1 MWNRLPIGIRQIK
14 CQIEFKIE
22 LIIHFW
28 ELVSDDLDSESVDEI
43 SVSWQHTSVSFNLLS
58 TVRISKYQ
66 VTALVVFSLYPII
79 NRLHDETE
87 DQVQVPEGEDVPGL
101 INDLMYLGWII
112 HWLVSH
118 SEKER

>member
-1 MWNRLPIGIRQIK
+1 MIHSATGISLQQSFIHLDDTSGLYPEIG
-14 CQIEFKIE
+14 
-22 LIIHFW
+22 
-28 ELVSDDLDSESVDEI
+28 
-43 SVSWQHTSVSFNLLS
+43 VSWQHTSVSFNLLS

-101 INDLMYLGWII
+101 I
-112 HWLVSH
+112 
-118 SEKER
+118 